1 MTKKK
6 FNLVKNMLM
15 IYSSVVF
22 NSLITRDRVTLSFIQ
37 VRINQAWCLILHSD
51 VDSNPTC
58 CNRVVTQESE
68 LCHYRW
74 GIFKTFLLG
83 THFTVNF
90 LSLNPCGFW
99 TLLFAEVSWS
109 SYPLSQSTPTL
120 LFIIKLSVVHLLV
133 YKVSVSTSLEGV
145 LWIMKTPDHK
155 VKP

>member
-1 MTKKK
+1 MKMKI
-6 FNLVKNMLM
+6 NLVKNMLM

-22 NSLITRDRVTLSFIQ
+22 NSLITRDRVTPSFIQ

-83 THFTVNF
+83 THFTVN
-90 LSLNPCGFW
+90 
-99 TLLFAEVSWS
+99 
-109 SYPLSQSTPTL
+109 
-120 LFIIKLSVVHLLV
+120 LFIIKSKWVLNPALCRSIVKLLSPEPINSNITTHHQTI
-133 YKVSVSTSLEGV
+133 SCTS
-145 LWIMKTPDHK
+145 III
-155 VKP
+155 

>member
-1 MTKKK
+1 MKMI
-6 FNLVKNMLM
+6 FLVKNMLM
-15 IYSSVVF
+15 IYSFVVF

-83 THFTVNF
+83 THFTVNI
-90 LSLNPCGFW
+90 
-99 TLLFAEVSWS
+99 
-109 SYPLSQSTPTL
+109 
-120 LFIIKLSVVHLLV
+120 FIIKSKWVLNPALCRSIVKLLSPEPINSNITTHHQTI
-133 YKVSVSTSLEGV
+133 SCTS
-145 LWIMKTPDHK
+145 ISI
-155 VKP
+155 